1 VRERERHTHTHTHTH
16 QRKGY
21 RERKI
26 CSQVE
31 EEEEFLQAESFL
43 VDAGLEFLLAR
54 CIEVELDGG
63 KKCIKKV

>member
-1 VRERERHTHTHTHTH
+1 MKTLHHKNLERERERERERHTHTHTHTH

-31 EEEEFLQAESFL
+31 EEEEFLQAESFIP
-43 VDAGLEFLLAR
+43 
-54 CIEVELDGG
+54 C
-63 KKCIKKV
+63 